1 MYKFQIKT
9 KSDALRLA
17 KMFVAESPEL
27 NKWHCPAYGTD
38 KPFIQLW
45 DEMDSNHIMVFIEP
59 DDSYTIPLF
68 RVRYIDTVRGTE
80 RGDLLRLSEIVEA
93 IWHNRKFINQSGQLD
108 SI

>member
-1 MYKFQIKT
+1 MLSFKINT
-9 KSDALRLA
+9 RDDAIRLA
-17 KMFVAESPEL
+17 NLFVRESSVFDR
-27 NKWHCPAYGTD
+27 WHCPAYGAD

-45 DEMDSNHIMVFIEP
+45 DEMDSNRIMVFIEP

-108 SI
+108 NI